1 MNLRTFVAAATA
13 LSTLALSPAAA
24 HAAVHPS
31 GGPTDRSG
39 PVWNDCPSELKP
51 HPRQKCA
58 DIEVPLDYRQPRGPH
73 ITIKM
78 SRITAA
84 DPARRL
90 GTLVFLPGGPGN
102 GGLHWPSDYYGDDQ
116 PPELRD
122 RYDLVGFDA
131 RGIRY
136 STPITCGLGQHDR
149 GPRYPAPDGSI
160 EAMVAYSRRTAEACI
175 RHSGPVIRHVT
186 TANTARDLDRIRAAL
201 GERRISLYGLS
212 YGTYLGAA
220 YASMFPD
227 RTDRV
232 VLDSAIDPRR
242 AWYDFLRLGGQGLAD
257 RLPDL
262 TAWIAA
268 RHDLYGMGRTPQEV
282 HRRYRSIT
290 ARLDTHP
297 LDDIDGNRLRRYTLD
312 VLKQP
317 ADSMFPAFADL
328 LAALAALSTAPTPGA
343 SPGHEKHR
351 VAVDA
356 VPAMPVDNNIAVE
369 YAVMCGDTTWP
380 RDVRFYQAAVRE
392 DRQRFADD
400 AGRSANIT
408 PCAFWPT
415 PPQNPV
421 RVHDR
426 GARNILV
433 VQNRRDPATPWESG
447 LGMRRAFGKRAALIT
462 ADFGGH
468 GAIGYQECATTVA
481 LAYLVTDTRQLPV
494 DRVCPA

>member
-1 MNLRTFVAAATA
+1 MNRRTCVAAATA
-13 LSTLALSPAAA
+13 LTTLALSPAAA

-31 GGPTDRSG
+31 NGTADRSG
-39 PVWNDCPSELKP
+39 PVWGGCPPELKP

-58 DIEVPLDYRQPRGPH
+58 DIQVPLDYRQPRGTQ
-73 ITIKM
+73 ITVKM

-84 DPARRL
+84 NPALRL
-90 GTLVFLPGGPGN
+90 GTLVLLPGGPGN
-102 GGLHWPSDYYGDDQ
+102 GGLHWPTDYYGNDQ

-160 EAMVAYSRRTAEACI
+160 DAMAAYSRRTAEACI

-186 TANTARDLDRIRAAL
+186 TANTVYDLDRIRAAL

-220 YASMFPD
+220 YASAFPD

-242 AWYDFLRLGGQGLAD
+242 TWYNFIRLGGQGLAD

-268 RHDLYGMGRTPQEV
+268 RDDRYKLGRTPQEV

-290 ARLDTHP
+290 TRLDAYP
-297 LDDIDGNRLRRYTLD
+297 LDDLDGNRLRRYTLD
-312 VLKQP
+312 VLKEP
-317 ADSMFPAFADL
+317 ADRMFPAIADL
-328 LAALAALSTAPTPGA
+328 WAALAALPAAPAADASAIPDKHRAAVDTAPT
-343 SPGHEKHR
+343 
-351 VAVDA
+351 
-356 VPAMPVDNNIAVE
+356 VPPDNNIAVE
-369 YAVMCGDTTWP
+369 YAVTCGDATWP
-380 RDVRFYQAAVRE
+380 RDVRFYQAAVRK
-392 DRQRFADD
+392 DRQRFPDD

-408 PCAFWPT
+408 PCAFWPR
-415 PPQNPV
+415 PLQDPV
-421 RVHDR
+421 QVHDH
-426 GARNILV
+426 GPRNILV

-468 GAIGYQECATTVA
+468 GAIGHQECATTIA
-481 LAYLVTDTRQLPV
+481 LQYLVTDTRHLPS
-494 DRVCPA
+494 DQVCPA

>member
-1 MNLRTFVAAATA
+1 MNLRTCVAAATA
-13 LSTLALSPAAA
+13 LSTLALSPAVA
-24 HAAVHPS
+24 HAEGQPG
-31 GGPTDRSG
+31 GGPADRSG
-39 PVWNDCPSELKP
+39 PVWGDCPPELKP

-58 DIEVPLDYRQPRGPH
+58 DIRVPLDYRQPRGPQ
-73 ITIKM
+73 ITVKM
-78 SRITAA
+78 SRIAAA

-102 GGLHWPSDYYGDDQ
+102 GGLHWPTDYYGEGQ
-116 PPELRD
+116 PPELRN

-136 STPITCGLGQHDR
+136 STPVTCGLQQHDR

-160 EAMVAYSRRTAEACI
+160 DAMVAYSRRTAEACI
-175 RHSGPVIRHVT
+175 RHGGPVIRHVT

-242 AWYDFLRLGGQGLAD
+242 AWYDFTRLGGQGLAD

-268 RHDLYGMGRTPQEV
+268 RHALYGMGHTPQEV
-282 HRRYRSIT
+282 RRRYRSIT
-290 ARLDTHP
+290 ARLDAHP
-297 LDDIDGNRLRRYTLD
+297 LDALDGNRLRRYTLD
-312 VLKQP
+312 VLKEP
-317 ADSMFPAFADL
+317 ADRMFPAIADL
-328 LAALAALSTAPTPGA
+328 WAALADLPAAPTAGVRTNL
-343 SPGHEKHR
+343 GKHR
-351 VAVDA
+351 VAADA
-356 VPAMPVDNNIAVE
+356 APAVPVDNNIAVE
-369 YAVMCGDTTWP
+369 YAVTCGDAAWP
-380 RDVRFYQAAVRE
+380 RDVRVYQAAVRKA
-392 DRQRFADD
+392 RQRFPDD

-415 PPQNPV
+415 PLQYPV
-421 RVHDR
+421 QVHDR
-426 GARNILV
+426 GPRNILV
-433 VQNRRDPATPWESG
+433 VQNRRDPATPWASG
-447 LGMRRAFGKRAALIT
+447 LGVRRAFGKRAALVT

-468 GAIGYQECATTVA
+468 GAIGYQKCATTVA
-481 LAYLVTDTRQLPV
+481 LHYLITDTRRLPG
-494 DRVCPA
+494 DRVCAT

>member
-1 MNLRTFVAAATA
+1 M
-13 LSTLALSPAAA
+13 
-24 HAAVHPS
+24 
-31 GGPTDRSG
+31 
-39 PVWNDCPSELKP
+39 
-51 HPRQKCA
+51 
-58 DIEVPLDYRQPRGPH
+58 DYRQPRGPQ
-73 ITIKM
+73 ITVMM

-90 GTLVFLPGGPGN
+90 GTLVLLPGGPGD
-102 GGLHWPSDYYGDDQ
+102 GGLHWPTDYYGKDE

-136 STPITCGLGQHDR
+136 STPVTCGLAKDDR

-160 EAMVAYSRRTAEACI
+160 DAMVTYSRRTAEACL
-175 RHSGPVIRHVT
+175 RRNGPLIRHVT

-220 YASMFPD
+220 YASMFPG

-242 AWYDFLRLGGQGLAD
+242 AWYDFIRLGGRGLAD

-268 RHDLYGMGRTPQEV
+268 RHDRYGLGRTPQEV

-290 ARLDTHP
+290 ARLDAHP
-297 LDDIDGNRLRRYTLD
+297 IGALDGNRLRRATLD

-317 ADSMFPAFADL
+317 ADTLFGALAKD
-328 LAALAALSTAPTPGA
+328 LAALAALPAA
-343 SPGHEKHR
+343 SPADASDDAGTSR
-351 VAVDA
+351 AAVDA
-356 VPAMPVDNNIAVE
+356 APAVPVDNAIAVE
-369 YAVMCGDTTWP
+369 YAITCGDAAWP
-380 RDVRFYQAAVRE
+380 RSVRFYEAAVRT
-392 DRQRFADD
+392 DRRQFPDD

-408 PCAFWPT
+408 PCAFWPA
-415 PPQNPV
+415 PLEKPV
-421 RVHDR
+421 HVDDR
-426 GARNILV
+426 GPRNILV

-447 LGMRRAFGKRAALIT
+447 AATRQAFGKRAALVT

-468 GAIGYQECATTVA
+468 GAVGYQRCATTVA
-481 LAYLVTDTRQLPV
+481 LHYLATTIRRLPG
-494 DRVCPA
+494 DQVCPA